1 LKNYKKRK
9 SYPRKKLEPLRK
21 DKENGLIT
29 PTKETGQRSS
39 SSSSR
44 PQKEDLK
51 LRFST
56 NLESTNASGGILKLN
71 KRYESQG
78 VDVINEASDYEK
90 EELSKEELP
99 KEEIEEDIC
108 EGNSHK
114 SEESFEM
121 KKPKTL
127 TFKVKVKNL
136 NQRYKTNDSDHEDN
150 DSISESPQIFAT
162 SKTLMLQSRVINSR
176 NLNNHSLS
184 RAAKDD
190 NSF

>member
-1 LKNYKKRK
+1 
-9 SYPRKKLEPLRK
+9 
-21 DKENGLIT
+21 
-29 PTKETGQRSS
+29 
-39 SSSSR
+39 
-44 PQKEDLK
+44 
-51 LRFST
+51 
-56 NLESTNASGGILKLN
+56 
-71 KRYESQG
+71 
-78 VDVINEASDYEK
+78 
-90 EELSKEELP
+90 
-99 KEEIEEDIC
+99 
-108 EGNSHK
+108 
-114 SEESFEM
+114 M